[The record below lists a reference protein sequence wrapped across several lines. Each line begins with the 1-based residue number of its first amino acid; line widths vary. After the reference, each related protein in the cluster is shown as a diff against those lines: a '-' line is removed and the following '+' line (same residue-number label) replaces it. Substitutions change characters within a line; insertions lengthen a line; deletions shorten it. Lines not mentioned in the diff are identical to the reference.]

1 VNLDEVHK
9 VYFVGIGGIG
19 MSALARWFHANKCIV
34 AGYDRAATDLTVTLT
49 EEGIGIH
56 YEDDIELIPNIFR
69 EKEGTL
75 IIYTPAVPSVH
86 SELNYFFDN
95 EFEVKK
101 RSEVLGMIT
110 ENHYTIA
117 VAGTHGKTTTGS
129 MIAHLLSDTERGCSA
144 FVGGIMTNTN
154 SNLMIGGKDAP
165 LIVEA
170 DEYDRS
176 LMHLNPDYVVIT
188 SLDPDHLDIYG
199 DEAAM
204 LDTYEKFAKKLPEE
218 GKLLMQSEAGR
229 RINTD
234 IKYTSYELKDGDAVA
249 DALRIVNGAFVFT
262 YRRGM
267 EKIADIHLEVP
278 GCHNVLNALAA
289 ITVARDRGM
298 EGQEISKRMKTY
310 KGVRRR
316 FEYVFRSPEV
326 TLIDDYAHHPEEIE
340 AFLRS
345 VRSLAK
351 DQKITAIFQPHLFS
365 RTNDFKAAFAQ
376 ALDKA
381 DEVILLDIY
390 PAREKPVEG
399 VSSKVIYDL
408 MENERKVMVS
418 KDYLI
423 RELEDHDLDVVLTIG
438 AGDIDKEVP
447 KVAAYLKNRFYS
459 QAEKME

>member
-1 VNLDEVHK
+1 
-9 VYFVGIGGIG
+9 
-19 MSALARWFHANKCIV
+19 
-34 AGYDRAATDLTVTLT
+34 
-49 EEGIGIH
+49 
-56 YEDDIELIPNIFR
+56 
-69 EKEGTL
+69 
-75 IIYTPAVPSVH
+75 
-86 SELNYFFDN
+86 
-95 EFEVKK
+95 
-101 RSEVLGMIT
+101 
-110 ENHYTIA
+110 
-117 VAGTHGKTTTGS
+117 
-129 MIAHLLSDTERGCSA
+129 
-144 FVGGIMTNTN
+144 
-154 SNLMIGGKDAP
+154 
-165 LIVEA
+165 
-170 DEYDRS
+170 
-176 LMHLNPDYVVIT
+176 
-188 SLDPDHLDIYG
+188 
-199 DEAAM
+199 
-204 LDTYEKFAKKLPEE
+204 
-218 GKLLMQSEAGR
+218 
-229 RINTD
+229 
-234 IKYTSYELKDGDAVA
+234 
-249 DALRIVNGAFVFT
+249 
-262 YRRGM
+262 M